1 MTTESNKISMFCTP
15 RTETCFYILL
25 ISCKKNETKSTL
37 CRHSKS
43 CTDMIVAAVNSK
55 LLRQQDERGNETH
68 FRTDFHTVIITG
80 EISGCA
86 TFIIFHK
93 KCED

>member
-1 MTTESNKISMFCTP
+1 
-15 RTETCFYILL
+15 
-25 ISCKKNETKSTL
+25 
-37 CRHSKS
+37 
-43 CTDMIVAAVNSK
+43 MIVAAVNSK

-86 TFIIFHK
+86 TFLIFHK